1 MKNDNKELAF
11 RQNAKIAQARHDFT
25 LTENKILMT
34 LLYLADKYTASGEF
48 SSEYGS
54 ISNTEGGKIITLP
67 IKTILGNDFKPDD
80 PSKNYKH
87 IISAMESFSHKHIS
101 FRNDETEEWKAM
113 PPFALIQKKAGS
125 GDITVLIIDSVWR
138 FITGIAGGYTS
149 LRIDNILF
157 MKSKYTVRMHQIVE
171 GMIRPMTYKIETLKE
186 MFMLEEKYSKT
197 SHFLKKVLDVAK
209 NELDEL
215 NLSSFNYNTKSIVK
229 KRKKGVQPITH
240 VVLIPQFQEVMDDH
254 AVRRIVRS
262 KGLTAIMTEEELTA
276 LLNIGFRPEEIQANA
291 PAFYNFARFFNIS
304 MEIKFLKA
312 SAEGDNIENPKGYII
327 SEIKRMV
334 GFVQNEENND
344 TK

>member
-1 MKNDNKELAF
+1 MHNDNKELAF

-101 FRNDETEEWKAM
+101 FRNDETKEWKTIE
-113 PPFALIQKKAGS
+113 PLTSLIPREPAS
-125 GDITVLIIDSVWR
+125 GYVAAFVVEPVWE
-138 FITGIAGGYTS
+138 FITDMTDEYTS
-149 LRIDNILF
+149 LRLDNILF

-186 MFMLEEKYSKT
+186 MFMLEQKYTKN
-197 SHFLKKVLDVAK
+197 HDFLKYVLDVAK

-215 NLSSFNYNTKSIVK
+215 NLSSFNYDTKSIVK
-229 KRKKGVQPITH
+229 DKKRGTQPITH
-240 VVLIPQFQEVMDDH
+240 VI
-254 AVRRIVRS
+254 I
-262 KGLTAIMTEEELTA
+262 T
-276 LLNIGFRPEEIQANA
+276 
-291 PAFYNFARFFNIS
+291 
-304 MEIKFLKA
+304 
-312 SAEGDNIENPKGYII
+312 PKHH
-327 SEIKRMV
+327 
-334 GFVQNEENND
+334 
-344 TK
+344 